1 MIGAGQGPRPSP
13 KGAIELPEPRA
24 ALPFRVTE
32 FAPSDIERRLEFVSL
47 GPEDLTRVA
56 AVKADVLDHLDEHV
70 AAFFDH
76 LNRFE
81 EARGLTGRA
90 DLLNEAKRLKR
101 EHLIAM
107 VSGDYGRAYIDQ
119 RFRLGQLYSRAALE
133 VSIFM
138 GAFHTLMSSIG
149 RRIMARYLEEP
160 LVGFEHFTSLK
171 KVAFFDIAIIVDAM
185 MADREQTI
193 RQQQEAIR
201 ELSTPTLQVRDQLL
215 VLPII
220 GMLDTQRAKQLT
232 DSLLHAIRAHR
243 ARVIVMD
250 ITGVATVDSKVANHL
265 IQTVEAAS
273 LMGALVIVTGVSAD
287 VAQSLVTLGIDL
299 DRITTLG
306 DLQGGLE
313 EAERMLGYTVTRMR
327 AAADVA

>member
-1 MIGAGQGPRPSP
+1 M
-13 KGAIELPEPRA
+13 
-24 ALPFRVTE
+24 PFRVTE

-47 GPEDLTRVA
+47 GPDDRARIA
-56 AVKADVLDHLDEHV
+56 AVKPEVVEHLDEHV

-76 LNRFE
+76 LARFE
-81 EARGLTGRA
+81 EARGLTGRR
-90 DLLNEAKRLKR
+90 DLLAEAARLKR
-101 EHLIAM
+101 EHLVAM
-107 VSGDYGRAYIDQ
+107 VAGDYGSEYVQQ

-133 VSIFM
+133 VSVFM
-138 GAFHTLMSSIG
+138 GAFHALNASIG
-149 RRIMARYLEEP
+149 RRVMQRFPKDPMA
-160 LVGFEHFTSLK
+160 GFEHFTSLK

-201 ELSTPTLQVRDQLL
+201 ELSTPTLQVRDRLL
-215 VLPII
+215 ILPII
-220 GMLDTQRAKQLT
+220 GVLDTQRAKQLT

-243 ARVIVMD
+243 ARVVVMD

-265 IQTVEAAS
+265 IQTVEAAA
-273 LMGALVIVTGVSAD
+273 LMGASVIVTGVSAD

-299 DRITTLG
+299 GRITTLG

-313 EAERMLGYTVTRMR
+313 EAERMLGYTVLR
-327 AAADVA
+327 AAGSSEAA

>member
-1 MIGAGQGPRPSP
+1 M
-13 KGAIELPEPRA
+13 
-24 ALPFRVTE
+24 PFRVTE
-32 FAPSDIERRLEFVSL
+32 FAPSDIERRLEFVNL
-47 GPEDLTRVA
+47 GPDDRARIATVRS
-56 AVKADVLDHLDEHV
+56 DVLEHLDEHV
-70 AAFFDH
+70 SAFFDH
-76 LNRFE
+76 LGRFE
-81 EARGLTGRA
+81 EARGLTGRSE
-90 DLLNEAKRLKR
+90 LIEEARRLKR
-101 EHLIAM
+101 EHLVAM
-107 VSGDYGRAYIDQ
+107 VSGEYGRDYIEQ

-138 GAFHTLMSSIG
+138 GAFHAVMSSVG
-149 RRIMARYLEEP
+149 LRIMTRFPKDPIAGLA
-160 LVGFEHFTSLK
+160 HFTSLK

-215 VLPII
+215 ILPII

-243 ARVIVMD
+243 ARVVVMD

-265 IQTVEAAS
+265 IQTVEAAA
-273 LMGALVIVTGVSAD
+273 LMGASVIVTGVSAD

-299 DRITTLG
+299 GRITTLG

-313 EAERMLGYTVTRMR
+313 EAERMLGYSVMR
-327 AAADVA
+327 AAGSVEAE